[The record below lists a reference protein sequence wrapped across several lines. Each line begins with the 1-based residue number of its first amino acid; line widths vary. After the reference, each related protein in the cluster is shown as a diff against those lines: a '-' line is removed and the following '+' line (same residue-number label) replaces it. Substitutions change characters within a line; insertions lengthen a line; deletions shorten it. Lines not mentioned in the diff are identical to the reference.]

1 MGPYFFYI
9 STMELVFKKSS
20 PEIERAKRRLLL
32 LVALFYVVG
41 IVLMMWT
48 GMVIIPSIIIGVPS
62 AFVIRLIQ
70 LNVPVKI
77 RDGKLI
83 QRTANLNWFDEV
95 ELVRIRKIEHLPTVV
110 PRSALKTMFTPVQG
124 VKLYYNTYDEII
136 VECDSPSFLEALQ
149 KEAPQA
155 EFVQA

>member
-1 MGPYFFYI
+1 
-9 STMELVFKKSS
+9 MELVFKKSS
-20 PEIERAKRRLLL
+20 PEIGSAKRRLILL
-32 LVALFYVVG
+32 IALFHVVG
-41 IVLMMWT
+41 IVLMKWT
-48 GMVIIPSIIIGVPS
+48 GMVVIPSIIIGAS
-62 AFVIRLIQ
+62 STFVIRLIQ

-95 ELVRIRKIEHLPTVV
+95 ELVRVRKIEHLPNAV
-110 PRSALKTMFTPVQG
+110 PRAAFKTVFTPVQG
-124 VKLYYNTYDEII
+124 VKLHYNSYDEMI